1 MLLILRS
8 FIWGVQGEG
17 FKRHFKKFIEISI
30 DVVETFTTEHDFDFY
45 FFVEKLHI
53 FFQLFLYSF
62 ETLPKC
68 VKNIKLVV
76 VESKYL

>member
-1 MLLILRS
+1 MLLKQNMILT
-8 FIWGVQGEG
+8 FI
-17 FKRHFKKFIEISI
+17 FLLKNYIF
-30 DVVETFTTEHDFDFY
+30 
-45 FFVEKLHI
+45 

>member
-1 MLLILRS
+1 M
-8 FIWGVQGEG
+8 QGEG

-53 FFQLFLYSF
+53 FLKIIFYILLKPSLKVCGEY
-62 ETLPKC
+62 
-68 VKNIKLVV
+68 
-76 VESKYL
+76 